1 VSELNRLK
9 PASIIVLGGVGAV
22 SNAVQAA
29 LDPFTAGPVTRVAGA
44 DRYGTAAA
52 ISSITYAP
60 GVPAAVIASGETLAD
75 AVAGGPPAAV
85 RGSPILLVR
94 GGSIPP
100 ETAAELTRLKPASI
114 IVLGGAGVVSDA
126 VLAALRGYTGGPV
139 TRVAGEDRYA
149 TAAAISSITY
159 APGVPAAVIA
169 SGETLAD
176 ALAGGPPAVV
186 RGAPIL
192 LVRAGFIPPST
203 AAELSRLQPRSII
216 VLGGPGVV
224 PTPVVNALQAYTV
237 P

>member
-1 VSELNRLK
+1 VPAVVIASGTTLADAVAGGPPAAARGAPILLVTGTSIPPPTVSELNRLK

-44 DRYGTAAA
+44 DRYG
-52 ISSITYAP
+52 
-60 GVPAAVIASGETLAD
+60 
-75 AVAGGPPAAV
+75 
-85 RGSPILLVR
+85 
-94 GGSIPP
+94 
-100 ETAAELTRLKPASI
+100 
-114 IVLGGAGVVSDA
+114 
-126 VLAALRGYTGGPV
+126 
-139 TRVAGEDRYA
+139 